1 MQVYVHLAGKN
12 HGPYSIDQ
20 LRQYVQAGSFKDDH
34 LACYDGT
41 NWVKIKDVPGFAVE
55 VKKAKPVQ
63 QKLQQK
69 APQKTKKMRTK
80 KLLVLSLGVIVALL
94 VVGGSV
100 AGISYYLTGD
110 DDEPSAVTPK
120 DIFTLSPDQIVEV
133 YDGDTFKIDLPSQHP
148 LFGDDISVRVLGIDT
163 PELRGTSDEVKAL
176 AYKAKNRTQE
186 LLSDAKTIDFKNPQ
200 RDKYFRILA
209 EVWIYG
215 ESLGEKLKS
224 DGLAKDYDGEG
235 ARPEW

>member
-20 LRQYVQAGSFKDDH
+20 LRQYVQAGNFRDDH

-41 NWVKIKDVPGFAVE
+41 NWVKIKDVPGLVVQA
-55 VKKAKPVQ
+55 KKPKPAPQKAQ
-63 QKLQQK
+63 QKV
-69 APQKTKKMRTK
+69 PQKTKKMRTK
-80 KLLVLSLGVIVALL
+80 KFLIVSLGVIPALL
-94 VVGGSV
+94 VVGSSV
-100 AGISYYLTGD
+100 AGITYYLIGD
-110 DDEPSAVTPK
+110 DDEPSAVNTK

-148 LFGDDISVRVLGIDT
+148 LFGDDISVWVAGIDT
-163 PELRGTSDEVKAL
+163 PELKGSSDEVKAL

-186 LLSDAKTIDFKNPQ
+186 LLSDAKTIELKNPQ
-200 RDKYFRILA
+200 RDKYFRVLA
-209 EVWIYG
+209 EVWIDG

-224 DGLAKDYDGEG
+224 DGLAKEYDGEG

>member
-20 LRQYVQAGSFKDDH
+20 LRQYVQAGNFRDDH

-55 VKKAKPVQ
+55 AIKAKPA
-63 QKLQQK
+63 QQK
-69 APQKTKKMRTK
+69 APQKTKNMRTK
-80 KLLVLSLGVIVALL
+80 KLLIVSLGVIVALL
-94 VVGGSV
+94 AVGGSV
-100 AGISYYLTGD
+100 AGISYYLIGGD
-110 DDEPSAVTPK
+110 DETPAVTTK
-120 DIFTLSPDQIVEV
+120 DIFTLSPEQIVEV

-148 LFGDDISVRVLGIDT
+148 LFGDDISVRVAGIDT
-163 PELRGTSDEVKAL
+163 PELKGSSDEEKAL

-186 LLSDAKTIDFKNPQ
+186 LLSDAKIIELKNPQ
-200 RDKYFRILA
+200 RDKYFRVLA
-209 EVWIYG
+209 EVWIDG

-235 ARPEW
+235 ARPEC

>member
-1 MQVYVHLAGKN
+1 
-12 HGPYSIDQ
+12 
-20 LRQYVQAGSFKDDH
+20 
-34 LACYDGT
+34 
-41 NWVKIKDVPGFAVE
+41 VKIKDVPGFAVE
-55 VKKAKPVQ
+55 AKKAKPVQ
-63 QKLQQK
+63 QKAQQQ

-80 KLLVLSLGVIVALL
+80 KFVLVSLGVIIALL

-100 AGISYYLTGD
+100 AGVSYFLVGD
-110 DDEPSAVTPK
+110 DDKPSAVAPK
-120 DIFTLSPDQIVEV
+120 DIFTLSPDQMGEV

-148 LFGDDISVRVLGIDT
+148 LFGDDISVRVLSIDT

-186 LLSDAKTIDFKNPQ
+186 LLSDAKTIELKNPQ
-200 RDKYFRILA
+200 RGKYFRVVA
-209 EVWIYG
+209 EVWIDG

-224 DGLAKDYDGEG
+224 DGLAMEYDGEG